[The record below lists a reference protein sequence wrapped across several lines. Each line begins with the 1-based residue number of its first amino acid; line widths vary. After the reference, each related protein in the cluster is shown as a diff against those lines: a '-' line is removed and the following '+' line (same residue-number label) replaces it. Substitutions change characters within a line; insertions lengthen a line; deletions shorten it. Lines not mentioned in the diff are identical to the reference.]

1 MRRAFSAEPAIL
13 VQLDTLRFFLFVF
26 GAVVIDP
33 ITNCALEMDDFAHT
47 KSSLQLKVKAPD
59 RNRTGGLVL
68 TKDVLYRLS
77 YRGIKYKNEVYVCTV
92 CLSSFILQQMEI

>member
-1 MRRAFSAEPAIL
+1 MRRTFSTEPAKL
-13 VQLDTLRFFLFVF
+13 VQLDTLGFFLFVF
-26 GAVVIDP
+26 GAVVVDP
-33 ITNCALEMDDFAHT
+33 VANRTLKMDDFAHT

-77 YRGIKYKNEVYVCTV
+77 YRGIKYKVEV
-92 CLSSFILQQMEI
+92 

>member
-1 MRRAFSAEPAIL
+1 MRCAFSAKPAIL
-13 VQLDTLRFFLFVF
+13 AKLNTLRFLLFIF
-26 GAVVIDP
+26 GAVVVDP

-47 KSSLQLKVKAPD
+47 RSSLQLKVKAPD

-77 YRGIKYKNEVYVCTV
+77 YRGIKYKKGVYVCTV
-92 CLSSFILQQMEI
+92 CLSSFILQQKVI